1 MAVNAN
7 IPEKPFHQPVLKVVG
22 LGGGGGNAVNR
33 MIDLGLNGVEF
44 IAANTDH
51 QDLASNLAPV
61 KIQLGP
67 RSTRGLG
74 AGGNPAVGRIAAEES
89 AKEIRAALYGADMVF
104 LTAGM
109 GGGTGTG
116 SIGVVGR
123 IAKEMGIVTIAVVTT
138 PFSFEVGRRQN
149 NARDGLNALRPNT
162 DTLIAIPNDRLLYNE
177 QWSQNITLETAF
189 QLADDVLRQA
199 VMGISELVTEP
210 GVINVDFSHI
220 KSIMQR
226 GGGALMTIGHG
237 SGEEKALK
245 AINKALNHPLLDEI
259 SLENAAGVIA
269 NFTGGPDLALYEVG
283 SALGH
288 IQDIAG
294 KDIDIILGFNN
305 DERMDDRVQVILVVT
320 GLGAQTLEDVL
331 PGSERKLNKTE
342 SLNEFLE
349 DVPPPTPAAT
359 QREQSVPFS
368 ILSQPVSNQVAQDNL
383 DLPAFMR
390 RKMRYQSTEV
400 GHKSL

>member
-1 MAVNAN
+1 MALNAN
-7 IPEKPFHQPVLKVVG
+7 ISNTPIHQPVLKVVG

-33 MIDLGLNGVEF
+33 MISLNLNGVQF

-51 QDLASNLAPV
+51 QDLANNLAPV

-74 AGGNPAVGRIAAEES
+74 AGGNPTVGRIAAEES
-89 AKEIRAALYGADMVF
+89 AKEIREALKGADMVF

-116 SIGVVGR
+116 SISVVGR
-123 IAKEMGIVTIAVVTT
+123 IAKELGIVTIAVVTT
-138 PFSFEVGRRQN
+138 PFSFEVGRRQT
-149 NARDGLNALRPNT
+149 NARDGLAALRPNT

-199 VMGISELVTEP
+199 VMGISELVTES
-210 GVINVDFSHI
+210 GLINVDFAHI
-220 KSIMQR
+220 KSVMQR

-237 SGEEKALK
+237 SGEDKALK
-245 AINKALNHPLLDEI
+245 AINQALNHPLLDEI

-269 NFTGGPDLALYEVG
+269 NFTGGTDLALYDVG
-283 SALGH
+283 KALGH
-288 IQDIAG
+288 IQDLAG
-294 KDIDIILGFNN
+294 KEIDVIMGYSN

-320 GLGAQTLEDVL
+320 GLGAQTLEEVL
-331 PGSERKLNKTE
+331 PGSEQKISKSEPLD
-342 SLNEFLE
+342 EFLE
-349 DVPPPTPAAT
+349 DVPPPTPVT
-359 QREQSVPFS
+359 VPED
-368 ILSQPVSNQVAQDNL
+368 QPVSVSFIAQPVANQVAQDNL

-390 RKMRYQSTEV
+390 RKTRYQAASI
-400 GHKSL
+400 GPKNS

>member
-7 IPEKPFHQPVLKVVG
+7 IPNTPIHQPVLKVVG

-33 MIDLGLNGVEF
+33 MIDLNLKGVQF

-51 QDLASNLAPV
+51 QDLANNLAPV
-61 KIQLGP
+61 KVQLGP

-89 AKEIRAALYGADMVF
+89 AKEIREALKGADMVF

-138 PFSFEVGRRQN
+138 PFSFEVGRRQV
-149 NARDGLNALRPNT
+149 NARDGLAALRPNT

-177 QWSQNITLETAF
+177 QWSQKITLQMAF

-199 VMGISELVTEP
+199 VMGISELVTES
-210 GVINVDFSHI
+210 GMINVDFSHI
-220 KSIMQR
+220 KSVMQN

-237 SGEEKALK
+237 AGEDKALK
-245 AINKALNHPLLDEI
+245 AINQALNHPLLDEI
-259 SLENAAGVIA
+259 SLENAASVIA
-269 NFTGGPDLALYEVG
+269 NFTGGTDLSLYDVG
-283 SALGH
+283 TALGH
-288 IQDIAG
+288 IQQMAG
-294 KDIDIILGFNN
+294 KEIDVIMGYSN

-320 GLGAQTLEDVL
+320 GLGAQTLEEIL
-331 PGSERKLNKTE
+331 PGSEKKIIE
-342 SLNEFLE
+342 SEPLHEFLE
-349 DVPPPTPAAT
+349 DVPPPTPAFIP
-359 QREQSVPFS
+359 EE
-368 ILSQPVSNQVAQDNL
+368 QPVPVSFIAQPVTDQIAQDNL

-390 RKMRYQSTEV
+390 RKMRYQATTFSN
-400 GHKSL
+400 KNA